1 MIEELTK
8 LVKENPNDM
17 DLGAA
22 IRRLQLEI
30 ISVEIDGKPIHIKV
44 MKEYPNDNLLGKYI
58 RYLLYNSIYHDV
70 V

>member
-22 IRRLQLEI
+22 VRSLKLKI
-30 ISVEIDGKPIHIKV
+30 ISVEIEGKPVHIKV
-44 MKEYPNDNLLGKYI
+44 MRD
-58 RYLLYNSIYHDV
+58 
-70 V
+70 